1 MFLASGTNP
10 LKQDQVE
17 GLLFMPF
24 DDFPAAV
31 FRAHEIGR

>member
-24 DDFPAAV
+24 DDFPAGIIW
-31 FRAHEIGR
+31 AHETGG